1 LVSKLV
7 EKGYSVKVLKSPSS
21 SFENTDEKNVRYIEG
36 DIKNESAL
44 RELLSGC
51 DIVFHLAAK
60 VHGGRKREIEEDEY
74 YEVNSNSTELMVLIC
89 GEESVKRIV
98 FYSTVGVYGA
108 EADFHGDEESP
119 CDPKTPYGKSKYIA
133 EKYVLS
139 AYENGGPEGVV
150 LRFPIVYGA
159 FDRGN
164 VARLIKAVYHK
175 YFFYFGDGNCLR
187 SMISSRNT
195 AEAAVRAALE
205 PRAANRVFCV
215 TDDKDYTLKEVV
227 ESICDALDTTWRPYR
242 IPLSMAEW
250 AGNVCDSLEKVIG
263 VPFIINTDVVR
274 KLSRSLTFS
283 CENAKRILGYKPEE
297 SLIDGMTR
305 EVEWLKATKGWS

>member
-150 LRFPIVYGA
+150 LRFPIVYG
-159 FDRGN
+159 N

-195 AEAAVRAALE
+195 AEAAVKAALE

-215 TDDKDYTLKEVV
+215 TDDKDYTLKEAV
-227 ESICDALDTTWRPYR
+227 ESICNALDTTWRPLH
-242 IPLSMAEW
+242 IPLSIAEW
-250 AGNVCDSLEKVIG
+250 AGNACDSLGKVIG
-263 VPFIINTDVVR
+263 VPFTFNTELVR